1 MKHCVLIVPKFFSIA
16 DAMQLRLAK
25 QGYSVTLLYDRPY
38 NSSAYHA
45 LAKFYPKIAEAIA
58 SPYYRKALAAI
69 TQIDYLVV
77 VNGQTVGRSILDYI
91 FKTYAPV
98 RRVLYMW
105 DSVENRPSVLQKRM
119 QFDEI
124 FSFDP
129 SSCARFD
136 LKFLPLFYFP
146 GPDDVSSSA
155 DDKNKIVAIGSH
167 HADRFKIFSTVA
179 KSHKDAFFKHLFLKS
194 KIQFFFLK
202 IFKNEIQGA
211 VLSDFSF
218 IPLSAEAI
226 DALINEND
234 VILDVHHPNQSGLTL
249 RAIDALGKKMK
260 IATTNS
266 AILKYKACC
275 PENVIIVS
283 RHNPDIPLNFIE
295 QMRSDKV
302 QLADLR
308 KLSFD
313 YWLDVIM
320 GQVPYQLSDYTE
332 SEVNELVA

>member
-1 MKHCVLIVPKFFSIA
+1 M
-16 DAMQLRLAK
+16 

-45 LAKFYPKIAEAIA
+45 LAKVCPKIAEVIA

-77 VNGQTVGRSILDYI
+77 VNGQTVARSILDYI

-129 SSCARFD
+129 SSCVRFD

-146 GPDDVSSSA
+146 GPDKVSSSP
-155 DDKNKIVAIGSH
+155 DTKNKIVAIGSH
-167 HADRFKIFSTVA
+167 HADRFKIFSTLA
-179 KSHKDAFFKHLFLKS
+179 KIHKDSFFKHLFLKS
-194 KIQFFFLK
+194 KIQFLFLK
-202 IFKNEIQGA
+202 FFTIELRGA
-211 VLSDFSF
+211 SLCDFSF
-218 IPLSAEAI
+218 IPLSASAI
-226 DALINEND
+226 DAVTNEND
-234 VILDVHHPNQSGLTL
+234 VVLDVHHPNQSGLTL
-249 RAIDALGKKMK
+249 RAIDALGKKIK
-260 IATTNS
+260 IATTNP

-275 PENVIIVS
+275 PENIIIIDRRS
-283 RHNPDIPLNFIE
+283 PDIPLNFIE

-302 QLADLR
+302 EVEDLR

-313 YWLDVIM
+313 YWFDVIM
-320 GQVPYQLSDYTE
+320 GHVPYQLVDYTD
-332 SEVNELVA
+332 SELTELLD